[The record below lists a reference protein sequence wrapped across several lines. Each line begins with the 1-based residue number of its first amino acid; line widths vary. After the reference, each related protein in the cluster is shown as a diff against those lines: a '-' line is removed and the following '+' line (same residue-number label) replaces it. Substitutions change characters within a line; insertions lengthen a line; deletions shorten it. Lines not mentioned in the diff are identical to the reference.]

1 MAASPRRRRGSLER
15 PVNARMYRGTWLL
28 VGLPLLV
35 AAFSVARAQPLP
47 APSVPPTFD
56 GETARIL
63 AEDLAGRHPNRSPGS
78 IGAARWVDDR
88 FRLYGFRTRRQSF
101 DAVIPG
107 RGKVRLTNLL
117 AVAPG
122 PSAEAPVI
130 VVMAHRDDS
139 GIGRGA
145 NDNASGTAALVEL
158 ARPYARVGT
167 GPGQSVLP
175 AHTIVFLSTEGGA
188 FGGIGAERFADDPA
202 YRDRIVAVVNLDT
215 VAGPDRPRLE
225 IAGDEPR
232 SPPSTLVQTA
242 ADRVFELTGSPPA
255 HPRFLWQL
263 IDLGFPFS
271 LYEQA
276 PFVARGI
283 PAVTLTTAGDRP
295 PPAFRDSPD
304 QLRSGPLEAVGRSA
318 QSLLVALDEGL
329 QLAPGA
335 SPYVYLGPRLIP
347 GWAVELVLVAM
358 LVPFLAAAVDL
369 FARLRRRHIPLT
381 PALRSFRSRLAY
393 WLFVGA
399 LFAVFAFFGAWPN
412 GAARPLNPETA
423 PAGDWPL
430 AAGAALI
437 GLAFLGWL
445 VPRER
450 LLPRRPVHPGEE
462 LAGYTAAL
470 LALGVLS
477 LVVLATNPFALV
489 FLLPSLHL
497 WLWLPQFRDGP
508 RWIGLALFGA
518 GLLGPGLLVGSFA
531 VRFGLG
537 VDAPWYLVTLVGVG
551 YVEPLTVVLALAW
564 AAVAAQLA
572 ALTVHRY
579 APYPS
584 AAERPPRG
592 PVRELVRLSVL
603 AVRDRRRV
611 PEEEADALHG

>member
-1 MAASPRRRRGSLER
+1 MEASQRRRRGTLER

-47 APSVPPTFD
+47 PPSVPPTFD

-63 AEDLAGRHPNRSPGS
+63 AEDLARQHPNRTPGS
-78 IGAARWVDDR
+78 IGAALWVEER
-88 FRLYGFRTRRQSF
+88 FRLYGFRVRRQSF

-107 RGKVRLTNLL
+107 RGEVRLTNLL
-117 AVAPG
+117 ATAPG
-122 PSAEAPVI
+122 SSTDAPVL
-130 VVMAHRDDS
+130 VVMAHRDNP

-167 GPGQSVLP
+167 GPGESVLP
-175 AHTIVFLSTEGGA
+175 AHTIVFLSTDGGA
-188 FGGIGAERFADDPA
+188 FGGIGAAHFADDPA

-215 VAGPDRPRLE
+215 
-225 IAGDEPR
+225 IAGSGPVRVVTAGDAPR
-232 SPPSTLVQTA
+232 SPPASLVQTA
-242 ADRVFELTGSPPA
+242 ADRVFERTGAEPA
-255 HPRFLWQL
+255 HARFVWQL

-276 PFVARGI
+276 PFVARRI

-295 PPAFRDSPD
+295 PPAFRDSPG
-304 QLRSGPLEAVGRSA
+304 QLLVRPIETVGRAA
-318 QSLLVALDEGL
+318 QSLLVSLDEGL

-335 SPYVYLGPRLIP
+335 APYVYFGPRLVP
-347 GWAVELVLVAM
+347 GWAVELVLMAM
-358 LVPFLAAAVDL
+358 LVPFLAASVDL
-369 FARLRRRHIPLT
+369 FARMRRRHIPLL
-381 PALRSFRSRLAY
+381 PALRSFRSRAWF

-399 LFAVFAFFGAWPN
+399 LFAVFGLFGAWPG
-412 GAARPLNPETA
+412 GAPRPVSPETA

-430 AAGAALI
+430 AAGAALV

-450 LLPRRPVHPGEE
+450 LLPRRRVDAGEE

-470 LALGVLS
+470 LALAVLS
-477 LVVLATNPFALV
+477 LAVVAINPFALI

-497 WLWLPQFRDGP
+497 WLWLPQFRGAP
-508 RWIGLALFGA
+508 AWVRLALFGG
-518 GLLGPGLLVGSFA
+518 GLLGPALLVGSFA

-537 VDAPWYLVTLVGVG
+537 VDAPWYLVALVSVG
-551 YVEPLTVVLALAW
+551 YVEPIAVALALAW
-564 AAVAAQLA
+564 TAAAAQLA
-572 ALTVHRY
+572 ALMVHRY
-579 APYPS
+579 APYPA

-592 PVRELVRLSVL
+592 PFRELVRVTVL
-603 AVRDRRRV
+603 ALRARRRE
-611 PEEEADALHG
+611 PRKDADALHG